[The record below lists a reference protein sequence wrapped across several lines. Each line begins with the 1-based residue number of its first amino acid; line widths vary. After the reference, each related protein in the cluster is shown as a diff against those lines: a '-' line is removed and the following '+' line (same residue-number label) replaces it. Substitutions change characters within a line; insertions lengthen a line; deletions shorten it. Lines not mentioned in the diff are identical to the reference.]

1 MQYVLIYK
9 MTKRSVP
16 DFAEY
21 APKGFL
27 YRNIDPTELAVRLG
41 SVNTFNRSG
50 DVIFQDGFESG
61 LAAFYDIAPG
71 VDADTDITPITAR
84 NGGFSALMV
93 SGLLAEGVTFI
104 GKFLAYPFLTKAGF
118 EVSFSYP
125 STGIQIYIALIIYTG
140 TERLLG
146 LLVIEPASERI
157 RYYNGDVT
165 WPTLVSNVDPAV
177 GAQWFNTIK
186 LVIDFESRM
195 FDKLFINKDVHDI
208 SSYAL
213 YVNNSDAAPLLDTE
227 VYIKPT
233 TNVNRTVYI
242 DDWIVTIN
250 EP

>member
-1 MQYVLIYK
+1 

-27 YRNIDPTELAVRLG
+27 YRNIDPTELAARLG

-71 VDADTDITPITAR
+71 TDADTDITPLTSR
-84 NGGFSALMV
+84 NGGFSCKMV
-93 SGLLAEGVTFI
+93 SGLLAESVTLVA
-104 GKFLAYPFLTKAGF
+104 KFLAYPFLCKMGF

-125 STGIQIYIALIIYTG
+125 STGVQIYIALLIYTG
-140 TERLLG
+140 DERVLG
-146 LLVIEPASERI
+146 LILIEPASERI
-157 RYYNGDVT
+157 RYYTVDST
-165 WPTLVSNVDPAV
+165 WVVLVSGVDPAL
-177 GAQWFNTIK
+177 GTQWFNTIK
-186 LVIDFESRM
+186 LVIDFENRM
-195 FDKLFINKDVHDI
+195 FDKLFINKDVVDI
-208 SSYAL
+208 NSYAL
-213 YVNNSDAAPLLDTE
+213 HVSDSDAAPLLDTE

-242 DDWIVTIN
+242 DDWIMTIN

>member
-1 MQYVLIYK
+1 

-61 LAAFYDIAPG
+61 LAAFYDTAPG
-71 VDADTDITPITAR
+71 VDAETDITPLTAR
-84 NGGFSALMV
+84 NGGFSCLMI
-93 SGLLAEGVTFI
+93 SGLSDEGNTLV
-104 GKFLAYPFLTKAGF
+104 GKFLAYPFLCKMGF

-125 STGIQIYIALIIYTG
+125 STGIQIYIALMIYTG

-146 LLVIEPASERI
+146 ILVIEPASKRI
-157 RYYNGDVT
+157 RYYNGDVV
-165 WPTLVSNVDPAV
+165 WPTLLSNINPAV

-186 LVIDFESRM
+186 LVIDFENRI
-195 FDKLFINKDVHDI
+195 FDKVFINKDVYDI
-208 SSYAL
+208 SAYDLHIA
-213 YVNNSDAAPLLDTE
+213 NSTAAPLVDTE
-227 VYIKPT
+227 VYIFPT
-233 TNVNRTVYI
+233 TDVNRTLYI
-242 DDWIVTIN
+242 DDWIMTIN